1 MFLNFV
7 QSLLWRVAEFGSYA
21 TLVAPIPIRSDPN
34 PTLGEVR
41 RNGLIESREGSIA
54 NRERQAIPTIAR
66 NGGFRTC

>member
-21 TLVAPIPIRSDPN
+21 IAPIPIRSDPN

-41 RNGLIESREGSIA
+41 RNGLFESREGSIA

-66 NGGFRTC
+66 NGGFRSC